1 MNYLEPRYQVPSR
14 PHVTKICRQIF
25 NSHKKELIAKLDSPS
40 VSLTTDI
47 WTSRVQQAYLTVT
60 VHFITEQWVMESKVL
75 LTREMPERHT
85 GINIAERL
93 KEAVREWHITPEK
106 VVAVVRDNAAN
117 MVLAIATIGEWNGL
131 GCFGH
136 TLQLAVNAG
145 LNLSTISR
153 LVASARRLVAH
164 FKHSVI
170 SCAALK
176 EKQKTMNI
184 PEHSLIQDVSTR
196 WNSTYLMLERLEEQR
211 WALYAVLHDDLVT
224 RQEHRVLDLKADQ
237 WELLKQVV
245 PTLKPLQVATTAL
258 CLDQNVSASLIF
270 PVINGLLTKH
280 LLIEAQD
287 LAPVKA
293 LKELVAKEL
302 KRRFQFDANNVAI
315 LASAVDPRYKELHV
329 TFMSDDDQEL
339 VQKVLLD
346 KAETLYTSTHDDTDA
361 QGPPPKK
368 ERNCYVFF
376 TGKLNR

>member
-1 MNYLEPRYQVPSR
+1 
-14 PHVTKICRQIF
+14 
-25 NSHKKELIAKLDSPS
+25 
-40 VSLTTDI
+40 
-47 WTSRVQQAYLTVT
+47 
-60 VHFITEQWVMESKVL
+60 
-75 LTREMPERHT
+75 
-85 GINIAERL
+85 
-93 KEAVREWHITPEK
+93 
-106 VVAVVRDNAAN
+106 
-117 MVLAIATIGEWNGL
+117 MVLALATIGEWNDL

-145 LNLSTISR
+145 LNLSTVSC

-176 EKQKTMNI
+176 EKQKALNI
-184 PEHSLIQDVSTR
+184 PEHSLIQDVCTR
-196 WNSTYLMLERLEEQR
+196 WNSMYLMLERVEEQK

-224 RQEHRVLDLKADQ
+224 RQEHRVLDLEVDQ

-245 PTLKPLQVATTAL
+245 PTLKPLQVATTSL

-280 LLIEAQD
+280 LLIEAQY

-315 LASAVDPRYKELHV
+315 LASAVDPGYKEL

-339 VQKVLLD
+339 VQEVLLD
-346 KAETLYTSTHDDTDA
+346 EAETLYTSTHDDTDA
-361 QGPPPKK
+361 QGPPRQK